1 MCFEGFLVCGGGL
14 FSYLKVGNEMLLC
27 SCVVIMLS
35 IKYDRLL
42 GLSFD
47 KEKRLL

>member
-1 MCFEGFLVCGGGL
+1 MRRWVVFI
-14 FSYLKVGNEMLLC
+14 LKGRREMLLC
-27 SCVVIMLS
+27 SCVVVMLS